1 MWKSLDGGKG
11 TMKRNLIVTVLL
23 LLCAVSC
30 NTSVFDTQNTIGD
43 TVIEIQFDLLDYLDD
58 SQRVLAY
65 GDDPEI
71 PGDGGVIEVDSPA
84 KVVNIGDELGS
95 VKTIES
101 VNIFL
106 DYELDNSSG
115 WADLEYIV
123 YLSEVGEDPF
133 SVPGIHSESV
143 ELRPGLL
150 GKGGLTISADD
161 RLRDLFTQKQFQY
174 AAKLKVTTQAG
185 SENIEGVAAIVS
197 FVADVIFTI

>member
-1 MWKSLDGGKG
+1 MI
-11 TMKRNLIVTVLL
+11 RNLILTVII

-30 NTSVFDTQNTIGD
+30 NSSIFDTENTIGD

-58 SQRVLAY
+58 SQRVLVY
-65 GDDPEI
+65 GEDPQI
-71 PGDGGVIEVDSPA
+71 PGDGGETEVVSPA
-84 KVVNIGDELGS
+84 KVVDISDELGS

-106 DYELDNSSG
+106 DYELDNYSG

-133 SVPGIHSESV
+133 SVPGIHSEPV

-161 RLRDLFTQKQFQY
+161 RLRDLFAQKQFQY
-174 AAKLKVTTQAG
+174 AAKLKVTTQEG
-185 SENIEGVAAIVS
+185 SEYIKGVAEVVS
-197 FVADVIFTI
+197 FVVDVIFTI

>member
-1 MWKSLDGGKG
+1 M
-11 TMKRNLIVTVLL
+11 TRNLIVAVMI

-30 NTSVFDTQNTIGD
+30 KKSIFDTGDTIGD

-58 SQRVLAY
+58 SQKVLEY
-65 GDDPEI
+65 GENPEI
-71 PGDGGVIEVDSPA
+71 PGTGGVMEILSPA
-84 KVVNIGDELGS
+84 KVVDISDELGS

-106 DYELDNSSG
+106 DYELNNYSG

-161 RLRDLFTQKQFQY
+161 RLMGLFAQKQFQF
-174 AAKLKVTTQAG
+174 AAKLRVDTQ
-185 SENIEGVAAIVS
+185 E
-197 FVADVIFTI
+197 